1 MSEPTNQCKTCAHA
15 AKRYRGGRLHLVCM
29 RYPARNTDTV
39 GCIDYKGFGGAV
51 RQVLDY
57 LKRSSPK

>member
-1 MSEPTNQCKTCAHA
+1 MTEPLKQCRTCAYA
-15 AKRYRGGRLHLVCM
+15 AKRYRGGRLTVVCM
-29 RYPARNTDTV
+29 RYPARSTDTTE
-39 GCIDYKGFGGAV
+39 CIDYKGMRGAI